1 SYKTISG
8 RNNVINTG
16 DYTVIDDCYNANP
29 TSTKASIDTIMNF
42 KNPRKVCILGDMKE
56 LGKEEIALH
65 KEVGKHAEKCGVD
78 ILLTVGD
85 LAKEMQSQLS
95 NTNGYHFESNEEL
108 ISSLPK
114 ILEKGDAVLIKAS
127 HSMHF
132 EEIVK
137 AVTQ

>member
-1 SYKTISG
+1 
-8 RNNVINTG
+8 
-16 DYTVIDDCYNANP
+16 NANP

-65 KEVGKHAEKCGVD
+65 KEVGSHAEKCGVD

-85 LAKEMQSQLS
+85 LAREMQSQLKS
-95 NTNGYHFESNEEL
+95 TKGYHFESNQDL
-108 ISSLPK
+108 ISNLPK
-114 ILEKGDAVLIKAS
+114 ILEKGDAVLVKAS

-137 AVTQ
+137 AVTG